1 MIYLA
6 ALGIAMGLMTLVWI
20 VSLFKRDVSIIDI
33 FWGFGFVVL
42 AWFYLLATDGETL
55 RRVLVTTLVTV
66 WGMRL
71 SLYLLWRNWGEPED
85 YRYAEMREKHPES
98 FPARSLFTIF
108 WLQAVLL
115 WAISVPILQGQ
126 RASTELTP
134 FDYLGLAFFA
144 VGFTFEAVGDYQ
156 LARFKADPEN
166 QGRVMDRGLWRYT
179 RHPNYFG
186 DAMVWWG
193 FFMFAAST
201 PGSLWT
207 IYSPLLMTALLMKVS
222 GVALLERNLK
232 DKKPEYREYI
242 EKTSAFVPWFRKP

>member
-6 ALGIAMGLMTLVWI
+6 GLGIAIGLMTLIWVA
-20 VSLFKRDVSIIDI
+20 SLFKRDVSIIDI

-42 AWFYLLATDGETL
+42 AWFYLFATDGEAL
-55 RRVLVTTLVTV
+55 RRILVTGLVTV

-71 SLYLLWRNWGEPED
+71 SVYLLWRNWGEPED
-85 YRYAEMREKHPES
+85 YRYAEMRDKHSGS
-98 FPARSLFTIF
+98 FAVRSLFTVF

-115 WAISVPILQGQ
+115 WAVSVPIFHAQ
-126 RASTELTP
+126 RAVAELTWL
-134 FDYLGLAFFA
+134 DYLGLVLFA

-156 LARFKADPEN
+156 LARFKSDPDN
-166 QGRVMDRGLWRYT
+166 RGAVMDRGLWRYT

-193 FFMFAAST
+193 FFLFAASS

-207 IYSPLLMTALLMKVS
+207 IYSPILMTVLLMKVS
-222 GVALLERNLK
+222 GVALLEKNLK
-232 DKKPEYREYI
+232 EKKPEYREYM
-242 EKTSAFVPWFRKP
+242 EKTSAFIPWIRKR